1 MKQQTN
7 RITALY
13 CRLSKDDLLKGDSMS
28 IQHQKDMLSK
38 YADENGFSFT
48 SYYVDDGYSG
58 TNFNRP
64 SFQKLIEDIEDG
76 KVGIV
81 IVKDLS
87 RLGREYLKTGYYTE
101 IFFPQNNVRFIAIN
115 DNVDTLDGDNDFA
128 PFKNIINEFY
138 AKDISNKIK
147 AAMRTKALNGDC
159 LTGMAPYGYSKDPN
173 DKTKLIPDEHADH
186 VRMMYQMA
194 LEGHSCGEIATKLT
208 KMGLL
213 IPKAEN
219 YVRNGKKDC
228 ESYPKYPDLWLKAT
242 VKSILLNPVY
252 TGKTVALRYT
262 NRSFKDKHR
271 IERPESEW
279 IVTENTHEA
288 LVSQADYDTVY
299 KRLSVKCRD
308 KVENPDNI
316 FRGLVKCADCGKLHG
331 FSKRY
336 DNRGSKGCYRCQTS
350 IRYGKKYCS
359 SHYITFEQLYEI
371 VLEDIKCHAHL
382 AAEDS
387 EKYIA
392 ILTKAADENNT
403 ASRSSQKSELEK
415 LKKRASEL
423 DTLLQKLYEDKV
435 FGVITEER
443 YFAMSGNMEKE
454 LSEVRKRIEEISKT
468 LSDTEED
475 KKNAADFSELIGKY
489 TDIEELTY
497 ELVHIL
503 IDKIIIHEREIV
515 DGRAKVRVD
524 IYYRFIGLAEN
535 MKHTV
540 VDRRRGSVIPY
551 GCEV

>member
-228 ESYPKYPDLWLKAT
+228 ESYPKYPDFWLKAT

-271 IERPESEW
+271 VERPESDW

-288 LVSQADYDTVY
+288 TIQSISVYQLNAVIKSKIQTTFSEVLLGVPTAENCTVFQNAMTTGIQRAATAA
-299 KRLSVKCRD
+299 RLLSATEK
-308 KVENPDNI
+308 
-316 FRGLVKCADCGKLHG
+316 
-331 FSKRY
+331 S
-336 DNRGSKGCYRCQTS
+336 
-350 IRYGKKYCS
+350 
-359 SHYITFEQLYEI
+359 I
-371 VLEDIKCHAHL
+371 VL
-382 AAEDS
+382 
-387 EKYIA
+387 
-392 ILTKAADENNT
+392 LTT
-403 ASRSSQKSELEK
+403 
-415 LKKRASEL
+415 
-423 DTLLQKLYEDKV
+423 
-435 FGVITEER
+435 
-443 YFAMSGNMEKE
+443 
-454 LSEVRKRIEEISKT
+454 
-468 LSDTEED
+468 
-475 KKNAADFSELIGKY
+475 
-489 TDIEELTY
+489 
-497 ELVHIL
+497 
-503 IDKIIIHEREIV
+503 
-515 DGRAKVRVD
+515 
-524 IYYRFIGLAEN
+524 
-535 MKHTV
+535 
-540 VDRRRGSVIPY
+540 
-551 GCEV
+551 